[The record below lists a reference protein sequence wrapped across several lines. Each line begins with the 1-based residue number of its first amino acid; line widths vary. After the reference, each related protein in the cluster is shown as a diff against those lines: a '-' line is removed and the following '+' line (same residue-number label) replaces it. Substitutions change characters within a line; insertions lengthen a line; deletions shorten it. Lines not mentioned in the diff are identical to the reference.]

1 MTVKRKPL
9 IIVGDSAFAEVAFE
23 YFSCDSEYEVVAFSV
38 EKKFLTKSSL
48 CDLPIVAFEDLANI
62 YNPDDYH
69 VYVAVTYGSL
79 NRVRARLVAEVKDAG
94 FSLASYVSSRAHVW
108 RNANIGEHCF
118 IFEENV
124 VQPFVKIGNNVVIWS
139 GNHIGHHSL
148 IEDNCFIASHVV
160 ISGYSVIG
168 KNSFLG
174 VNSTISNNVTVAHDN
189 WIGPSV
195 TISADTNPGDMYRAH
210 EFKPTRVSAYRFFRI
225 KNA

>member
-1 MTVKRKPL
+1 MKRKL
-9 IIVGDSAFAEVAFE
+9 IIVGCSAFAEVAFE

-38 EKKFLTKSSL
+38 EKKFLIKPSL
-48 CDLPIVAFEDLANI
+48 FDLPIVAFEDLSNI
-62 YNPDDYH
+62 YNPDDHH
-69 VYVAVTYGSL
+69 VFVAVTYGSL
-79 NRVRARLVAEVKDAG
+79 NRLRTRLVSEVKDAG
-94 FSLASYVSSRAHVW
+94 FSLASYVSSRADVW
-108 RNANIGEHCF
+108 RNVKIGEHCF
-118 IFEENV
+118 IFEGNV
-124 VQPFVKIGNNVVIWS
+124 VQPFVKLGNNVVMWS

-148 IEDNCFIASHVV
+148 IDDNCFISSHVV

-174 VNSTISNNVTVAHDN
+174 VNSTISNNVTVADDN

-195 TISADTNPGDMYRAH
+195 AISADTNPGDMYRAH